1 MDKRQE
7 AKELLKEYKQEHIN
21 KFIDEIGDEKAE
33 ELIEQIHTIDFHQI
47 TELYNNTK
55 KTIEFKES
63 KIEPLKYLDKAKL
76 TFEQTQRFDEL
87 GSDVVKKGQYAVVTM
102 AGGQGTRLGHNGP
115 KGTFKLDVYG
125 KGKYL
130 FEILVDNLK
139 EANQKYGITI
149 NWYIMTS
156 KENNSATVEFLEK
169 NNYFGYDK
177 NFVKI
182 FTQSEMPLID
192 TEGKLLMGKDYKIRE
207 ASDGNGGTYSSLRR
221 SGCLADM
228 KEKGIKWVFIG
239 SVDNALLKMVD
250 VTLLGMAIDKG
261 VQIASKSVVKANP
274 HERVGVFCKMNGHP
288 KVIEYTEL
296 PEKMAEE
303 VDSDGELKY
312 GESHIMCNLYT
323 IDAIEKISKET
334 LMYHSAFKKNAYI
347 DENGKEIIP
356 TEPNSYKFES
366 FIFDA
371 FEFFDDIA
379 ILRGKREDD
388 FAPVKNKDGVD
399 SPKTAKELLEKHEYP
414 WEVLPE
420 ISDFIIELG
429 NKLDKEIYELK
440 GENIW
445 IAKSATIYP
454 SAYIKGPAIIGENAE
469 VRHCAFIRGKA
480 IVGNNAVVGNSTELK
495 NVILFDNVQVPHYNY
510 VGDSILGYK
519 SHMGAGSITSN
530 VKSDKKLVVIK
541 NKEEKIET
549 GLKKIGAMLGDEV
562 EIGCGS
568 VLNPGTIIGSHTNI
582 YPLSS
587 VRGVIKA
594 NSIYKN
600 QNEIVDKK

>member
-7 AKELLKEYKQEHIN
+7 TIELLKEYNQEHIINYLEKMNDEDAN
-21 KFIDEIGDEKAE
+21 K
-33 ELIEQIHTIDFHQI
+33 LIEQIQKIDFHQI

-76 TFEQTQRFDEL
+76 TLEQTQKFDKL
-87 GSDVVKKGQYAVVTM
+87 GSDVVKNGQYAVVTM

-156 KENNSATVEFLEK
+156 KENNEATVEFLDK
-169 NNYFGYDK
+169 NSYFGYDK
-177 NFVKI
+177 KYIKI
-182 FTQSEMPLID
+182 FSQSELPLIN
-192 TEGKLLMGKDYKIRE
+192 TEGKLLMGKDHKIRE

-239 SVDNALLKMVD
+239 SVDNALLKMGD
-250 VTLLGMAIDKG
+250 VTLLGMAIDQG

-303 VDSDGELKY
+303 IDSDGELKY

-323 IDAIEKISKET
+323 IDAIEKISKEA
-334 LMYHSAFKKNAYI
+334 LIYHSAFKKNAYI
-347 DENGKEIIP
+347 DEDGKEVIP

-399 SPKTAKELLEKHEYP
+399 SPKTAKELYEKY
-414 WEVLPE
+414 W
-420 ISDFIIELG
+420 
-429 NKLDKEIYELK
+429 NK
-440 GENIW
+440 
-445 IAKSATIYP
+445 
-454 SAYIKGPAIIGENAE
+454 
-469 VRHCAFIRGKA
+469 
-480 IVGNNAVVGNSTELK
+480 
-495 NVILFDNVQVPHYNY
+495 
-510 VGDSILGYK
+510 
-519 SHMGAGSITSN
+519 M
-530 VKSDKKLVVIK
+530 KK
-541 NKEEKIET
+541 
-549 GLKKIGAMLGDEV
+549 
-562 EIGCGS
+562 
-568 VLNPGTIIGSHTNI
+568 
-582 YPLSS
+582 
-587 VRGVIKA
+587 
-594 NSIYKN
+594 
-600 QNEIVDKK
+600 